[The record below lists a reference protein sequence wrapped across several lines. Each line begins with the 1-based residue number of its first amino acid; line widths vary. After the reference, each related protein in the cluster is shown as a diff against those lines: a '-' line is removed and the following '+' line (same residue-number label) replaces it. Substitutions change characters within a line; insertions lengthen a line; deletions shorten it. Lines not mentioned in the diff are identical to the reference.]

1 MSFRSP
7 TASLTAL
14 SAMWRRVKPRPDA
27 DAGALVLVSALR
39 GGASL
44 GEALASAAPVLARVA
59 VSEAARKFDGGAV
72 GLFIVD
78 VRDAL
83 GMQLSRA
90 GVLSQDVLIR
100 TALEQ
105 AARRVDD
112 DTFVQHLINTLLEVT
127 GVYVEAMPVE
137 RLPEAKC
144 TRALSELFTR
154 ALCMLIS
161 RHDGARRLGE
171 RSVAIEFAGPVPAPS
186 APR

>member
-1 MSFRSP
+1 M
-7 TASLTAL
+7 
-14 SAMWRRVKPRPDA
+14 KPRPDA
-27 DAGALVLVSALR
+27 DAGALALVTALR
-39 GGASL
+39 NGASL
-44 GEALASAAPVLARVA
+44 GEALASSSPMLARVA
-59 VSEAARKFDGGAV
+59 VSEAAKRFDGGAV

-83 GMQLSRA
+83 GFQLSRA

-137 RLPEAKC
+137 RLHESKC
-144 TRALSELFTR
+144 TRALSDLFTR
-154 ALCMLIS
+154 ALCLLIS

-171 RSVAIEFAGPVPAPS
+171 RTAAMEFAGPVPAPS